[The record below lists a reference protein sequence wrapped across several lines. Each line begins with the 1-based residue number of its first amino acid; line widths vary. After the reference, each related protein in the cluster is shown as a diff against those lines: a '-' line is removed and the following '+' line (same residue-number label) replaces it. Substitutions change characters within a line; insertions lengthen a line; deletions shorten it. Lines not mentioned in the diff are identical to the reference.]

1 MSGVKMI
8 VSAMTDVGRARE
20 TNEDAFSIM
29 DLASGKRIDAAHDDH
44 TLDVQDRGVLLALSD
59 GMGGAEA
66 GEVASAL
73 VLESLQKALERDAK
87 GAIHEQL
94 EAAVQRAN
102 RNVFFEAKLE
112 NRQGMGAT
120 LVALFIRGDEA
131 YIAEVGDSRGYLLR
145 KGRLRQ
151 ITRDQS
157 LVQLLVDQGV
167 MTPDEA
173 RASPS
178 KNVILQAMGLAKD
191 VRVAIARLRLRA
203 GDRFVL
209 CSDGITNPVSD
220 PELQKI
226 LTASEPRVAC
236 ATMIALANDRG
247 GDDNQTAIV
256 ADLTGDGLPA
266 PDEFETVTETY
277 EVLKRYDATYRG
289 KAVTQNVAQA
299 AADKIRAKTASK
311 SPTSVV
317 VEDQAPSVAV
327 PSGHSVPEAVP
338 ETVSSEMKAVV
349 DEGTNGTESANA
361 SAPAATSSA
370 SASASAA
377 TTRNAASARDAAT
390 ARGAATAR
398 DADAMEPEPSEH
410 ARSIHSTEPRVPMP
424 LIIAAAI
431 TVVVVLLLILR

>member
-1 MSGVKMI
+1 MPGVKMI

-20 TNEDAFSIM
+20 TNEDAFTIM
-29 DLASGKRIDAAHDDH
+29 DLASGKKIDAVREDH
-44 TLDVQDRGVLLALSD
+44 AVDVQERGVLLALSD

-73 VLESLQKALERDAK
+73 VLESLQKALEREAK

-173 RASPS
+173 RHSPS

-226 LTASEPRVAC
+226 LTDSEPRAAC
-236 ATMIALANDRG
+236 ETMIALANDRG

-256 ADLTGDGLPA
+256 ADLTGDLPA

-289 KAVTQNVAQA
+289 KPVTQNVAQA
-299 AADKIRAKTASK
+299 AVEKIRAKSASK
-311 SPTSVV
+311 PPPVNIV
-317 VEDQAPSVAV
+317 VEEQAP
-327 PSGHSVPEAVP
+327 PTPEAVP
-338 ETVSSEMKAVV
+338 ERVSSEMKAAV
-349 DEGTNGTESANA
+349 EEALPT
-361 SAPAATSSA
+361 AP
-370 SASASAA
+370 
-377 TTRNAASARDAAT
+377 DAAPEAEVAT
-390 ARGAATAR
+390 DAAPGEAAPPVVER
-398 DADAMEPEPSEH
+398 EPSIR
-410 ARSIHSTEPRVPMP
+410 ATSIHSTEPRVPIQ
-424 LIIAAAI
+424 LIIAATIAL
-431 TVVVVLLLILR
+431 VVILILILR

>member
-20 TNEDAFSIM
+20 TNEDAWSII
-29 DLASGKRIDAAHDDH
+29 DLASGKKIDAVREDL
-44 TLDVQDRGVLLALSD
+44 TVDVQERGVLLALSD

-73 VLESLQKALERDAK
+73 VLESLEKALEREAK

-94 EAAVQRAN
+94 ESAVQRAN

-131 YIAEVGDSRGYLLR
+131 YVAEVGDSRGYLLR

-167 MTPDEA
+167 MTADEA
-173 RASPS
+173 RHSPS

-191 VRVAIARLRLRA
+191 VRVAIARLRLRR

-226 LTASEPRVAC
+226 LTDSEPRAAC
-236 ATMIALANDRG
+236 ETMIALANDRG

-256 ADLTGDGLPA
+256 ADLTGDALPA

-277 EVLKRYDATYRG
+277 EVLKRYDATYKG
-289 KAVTQNVAQA
+289 KAVTPNVAQA
-299 AADKIRAKTASK
+299 AADKIRAKSASR
-311 SPTSVV
+311 SPPVSVV
-317 VEDQAPSVAV
+317 VEDPPTVAT
-327 PSGHSVPEAVP
+327 PDEAVPEAVP
-338 ETVSSEMKAVV
+338 ERVSSEKQAVSV
-349 DEGTNGTESANA
+349 EES
-361 SAPAATSSA
+361 PPGVP
-370 SASASAA
+370 
-377 TTRNAASARDAAT
+377 RVVEREPSARAKS
-390 ARGAATAR
+390 
-398 DADAMEPEPSEH
+398 MH
-410 ARSIHSTEPRVPMP
+410 SIEPRLPMP

-431 TVVVVLLLILR
+431 TIVVILLLILR

>member
-1 MSGVKMI
+1 
-8 VSAMTDVGRARE
+8 MTDVGRARE
-20 TNEDAFSIM
+20 TNEDAWSII
-29 DLASGKRIDAAHDDH
+29 DLASGKKIDAFREDH
-44 TLDVQDRGVLLALSD
+44 TVDVQERGVLLALSD

-73 VLESLQKALERDAK
+73 VLESLEKALERDQK

-131 YIAEVGDSRGYLLR
+131 YVAEVGDSRGYLLR

-191 VRVAIARLRLRA
+191 VRVAIARLRLRN
-203 GDRFVL
+203 GDRFIL

-226 LTASEPRVAC
+226 LTDSEPRAAC
-236 ATMIALANDRG
+236 ETMIALANDRG
-247 GDDNQTAIV
+247 GEDNQTAIV
-256 ADLTGDGLPA
+256 ADVTGDLPA

-277 EVLKRYDATYRG
+277 EVLKRYDATYKG

-299 AADKIRAKTASK
+299 AADKIRAKSASR
-311 SPTSVV
+311 PPPVSVV
-317 VEDQAPSVAV
+317 VEDQPPAATSHDA
-327 PSGHSVPEAVP
+327 SAEA
-338 ETVSSEMKAVV
+338 
-349 DEGTNGTESANA
+349 A
-361 SAPAATSSA
+361 SAPAKPPEAEPPA
-370 SASASAA
+370 E
-377 TTRNAASARDAAT
+377 DAAPASV
-390 ARGAATAR
+390 AR
-398 DADAMEPEPSEH
+398 EPSER
-410 ARSIHSTEPRVPMP
+410 ARSIHSTEPRLPMP

-431 TVVVVLLLILR
+431 TLVVVLLLILR

>member
-1 MSGVKMI
+1 MPGVKMI
-8 VSAMTDVGRARE
+8 VAAMTDVGRARE
-20 TNEDAFSIM
+20 TNEDAWSVI
-29 DLASGKRIDAAHDDH
+29 DLASGKKIDAVREDH
-44 TLDVQDRGVLLALSD
+44 NVDVQERGVLLALSD

-73 VLESLQKALERDAK
+73 VLESLEKALERDQK

-167 MTPDEA
+167 MTADEA
-173 RASPS
+173 RNSPS

-191 VRVAIARLRLRA
+191 VRVAIARLRLRD

-226 LTASEPRVAC
+226 LTDSEPRAAC
-236 ATMIALANDRG
+236 ETMIALANDRG

-277 EVLKRYDATYRG
+277 EVLKRYDATYKG
-289 KAVTQNVAQA
+289 KAVTPNVAQA
-299 AADKIRAKTASK
+299 AADKIRAKSASK
-311 SPTSVV
+311 PPPVNVV
-317 VEDQAPSVAV
+317 VEDQIPPTVAMK
-327 PSGHSVPEAVP
+327 SDEAVPEAVP
-338 ETVSSEMKAVV
+338 ERVSSEKQAVPV
-349 DEGTNGTESANA
+349 EESPP
-361 SAPAATSSA
+361 APTPEPVE
-370 SASASAA
+370 
-377 TTRNAASARDAAT
+377 REPSAR
-390 ARGAATAR
+390 
-398 DADAMEPEPSEH
+398 
-410 ARSIHSTEPRVPMP
+410 ARSIHSTEPRLPMP

-431 TVVVVLLLILR
+431 TIVVILLLLLR

>member
-1 MSGVKMI
+1 MPAESRVKMT

-29 DLASGKRIDAAHDDH
+29 DLASGKKIDAVHDDH

-226 LTASEPRVAC
+226 LTDSEPRAAC
-236 ATMIALANDRG
+236 ETMIALANDRG

-256 ADLTGDGLPA
+256 ADVTGDGLPA

-277 EVLKRYDATYRG
+277 EVLKRYDATYKG

-299 AADKIRAKTASK
+299 AADKIRAKSASK
-311 SPTSVV
+311 PPPMNVL
-317 VEDQAPSVAV
+317 VEDQPPAVATT
-327 PSGHSVPEAVP
+327 SDEAVPEAVP
-338 ETVSSEMKAVV
+338 ERVSSEKKAVAV
-349 DEGTNGTESANA
+349 DE
-361 SAPAATSSA
+361 APVKTT
-370 SASASAA
+370 SAA
-377 TTRNAASARDAAT
+377 KPSSTAREGDAA
-390 ARGAATAR
+390 ARI
-398 DADAMEPEPSEH
+398 ECEPSER
-410 ARSIHSTEPRVPMP
+410 ARSIHSTEPRIPMQ

-431 TVVVVLLLILR
+431 TIVVVLLFLLR

>member
-29 DLASGKRIDAAHDDH
+29 DLASGKKIDAVREDH
-44 TLDVQDRGVLLALSD
+44 TVDVQERGVLLALSD

-73 VLESLQKALERDAK
+73 VLESLQKALEREAK

-94 EAAVQRAN
+94 ESAVQRAN

-203 GDRFVL
+203 GDRFIL

-226 LTASEPRVAC
+226 LTDSEPRAAC
-236 ATMIALANDRG
+236 ETMIALANDRG

-256 ADLTGDGLPA
+256 ADLTGDLPA

-289 KAVTQNVAQA
+289 KPVTQNVAQA
-299 AADKIRAKTASK
+299 AVDKIRAKSASR
-311 SPTSVV
+311 PPPVSVV
-317 VEDQAPSVAV
+317 VEEQPPPVATA
-327 PSGHSVPEAVP
+327 SDDAVPEAVP
-338 ETVSSEMKAVV
+338 ERVSSEKRAAVP
-349 DEGTNGTESANA
+349 EAEA
-361 SAPAATSSA
+361 APEAAPV
-370 SASASAA
+370 
-377 TTRNAASARDAAT
+377 RVER
-390 ARGAATAR
+390 
-398 DADAMEPEPSEH
+398 EPSTR
-410 ARSIHSTEPRVPMP
+410 ATSIHSTEPRLPLP

-431 TVVVVLLLILR
+431 AIVVILLFILR

>member
-1 MSGVKMI
+1 MI

-20 TNEDAFSIM
+20 TNEDAWSII
-29 DLASGKRIDAAHDDH
+29 DLASGKKIDAFREDH
-44 TLDVQDRGVLLALSD
+44 TVDVQERGVLLALSD

-73 VLESLQKALERDAK
+73 VLESLEKALERDQK

-131 YIAEVGDSRGYLLR
+131 YVAEVGDSRGYLLR

-191 VRVAIARLRLRA
+191 VRVAIARLRLRN
-203 GDRFVL
+203 GDRFIL

-226 LTASEPRVAC
+226 LTDSEPRAAC
-236 ATMIALANDRG
+236 ETMIALANDRG
-247 GDDNQTAIV
+247 GEDNQTAIV
-256 ADLTGDGLPA
+256 ADVTGDLPA

-277 EVLKRYDATYRG
+277 EVLKRYDATYKG

-299 AADKIRAKTASK
+299 AADKIRAKSASR
-311 SPTSVV
+311 PPPVSVV
-317 VEDQAPSVAV
+317 VEDQPPAATSHDART
-327 PSGHSVPEAVP
+327 EA
-338 ETVSSEMKAVV
+338 
-349 DEGTNGTESANA
+349 A
-361 SAPAATSSA
+361 SAPAKPPEAEPPVE
-370 SASASAA
+370 
-377 TTRNAASARDAAT
+377 DAAPASV
-390 ARGAATAR
+390 AR
-398 DADAMEPEPSEH
+398 EPSER
-410 ARSIHSTEPRVPMP
+410 ARSIHSTEPRLPMP

-431 TVVVVLLLILR
+431 TLVVVLLLILR

>member
-1 MSGVKMI
+1 
-8 VSAMTDVGRARE
+8 
-20 TNEDAFSIM
+20 
-29 DLASGKRIDAAHDDH
+29 
-44 TLDVQDRGVLLALSD
+44 
-59 GMGGAEA
+59 
-66 GEVASAL
+66 
-73 VLESLQKALERDAK
+73 
-87 GAIHEQL
+87 
-94 EAAVQRAN
+94 
-102 RNVFFEAKLE
+102 
-112 NRQGMGAT
+112 MGAT

-226 LTASEPRVAC
+226 LTDSEPRAAC
-236 ATMIALANDRG
+236 ETMIALANDRG

-256 ADLTGDGLPA
+256 ADLT
-266 PDEFETVTETY
+266 
-277 EVLKRYDATYRG
+277 
-289 KAVTQNVAQA
+289 NVAQA
-299 AADKIRAKTASK
+299 AADKIRAKSASK
-311 SPTSVV
+311 PPPMNVV
-317 VEDQAPSVAV
+317 VEDQPPTVATT
-327 PSGHSVPEAVP
+327 SDEAVPEAVP
-338 ETVSSEMKAVV
+338 ERVSSEKKAIVV
-349 DEGTNGTESANA
+349 DE
-361 SAPAATSSA
+361 APVKTM
-370 SASASAA
+370 SAA
-377 TTRNAASARDAAT
+377 KPSSTASEGDAPTRIDR
-390 ARGAATAR
+390 
-398 DADAMEPEPSEH
+398 EPSER
-410 ARSIHSTEPRVPMP
+410 ARSIHSTEPRIPMQ

-431 TVVVVLLLILR
+431 TIVVILLFLLR

>member
-1 MSGVKMI
+1 MI

-20 TNEDAFSIM
+20 TNEDAWSII
-29 DLASGKRIDAAHDDH
+29 DLASGKKIDAFREDH
-44 TLDVQDRGVLLALSD
+44 TVDVQERGVLLALSD

-73 VLESLQKALERDAK
+73 VLESLEKALERDAK

-112 NRQGMGAT
+112 NREGMGAT

-131 YIAEVGDSRGYLLR
+131 YVAEVGDSRGYLLR

-191 VRVAIARLRLRA
+191 VRVAIARLRLRQ

-226 LTASEPRVAC
+226 LTDSEPRAAC
-236 ATMIALANDRG
+236 ETMIALANDRG

-277 EVLKRYDATYRG
+277 EVLKRYDATYKG
-289 KAVTQNVAQA
+289 KPVTQNVAQA
-299 AADKIRAKTASK
+299 AVDKIRAKSASK
-311 SPTSVV
+311 PPPVNVV
-317 VEDQAPSVAV
+317 VEEQAPIVTMTADEA
-327 PSGHSVPEAVP
+327 VPEAVP
-338 ETVSSEMKAVV
+338 ERVSSEKKAVAA
-349 DEGTNGTESANA
+349 DE
-361 SAPAATSSA
+361 PAATDEPEA
-370 SASASAA
+370 
-377 TTRNAASARDAAT
+377 
-390 ARGAATAR
+390 
-398 DADAMEPEPSEH
+398 ADAESDARPAREAAPARVEREPSER
-410 ARSIHSTEPRVPMP
+410 AKSIHSIDPRVPMP

-431 TVVVVLLLILR
+431 TIVVVLLLILR

>member
-1 MSGVKMI
+1 MPGIKMI

-29 DLASGKRIDAAHDDH
+29 DLASGKKIDAVREDH
-44 TLDVQDRGVLLALSD
+44 SVDVQERGVLLALSD

-73 VLESLQKALERDAK
+73 VLESLQKALEREAK

-112 NRQGMGAT
+112 NRHGMGAT

-173 RASPS
+173 RSSPS

-191 VRVAIARLRLRA
+191 VRVAIARLRLRQ

-226 LTASEPRVAC
+226 LTDSEPRAAC
-236 ATMIALANDRG
+236 ETMIALANDRG

-277 EVLKRYDATYRG
+277 EVLKRYDATYKG
-289 KAVTQNVAQA
+289 KAVTHNVAQA
-299 AADKIRAKTASK
+299 AADKIRAKSASK
-311 SPTSVV
+311 PPPANVV
-317 VEDQAPSVAV
+317 VEDQGPPTVAV
-327 PSGHSVPEAVP
+327 TSDEAVP
-338 ETVSSEMKAVV
+338 EALPEHVSSEKQAAAEPVA
-349 DEGTNGTESANA
+349 EAA
-361 SAPAATSSA
+361 APAAA
-370 SASASAA
+370 IE
-377 TTRNAASARDAAT
+377 R
-390 ARGAATAR
+390 
-398 DADAMEPEPSEH
+398 EPSKR
-410 ARSIHSTEPRVPMP
+410 ARSIHSTEPRVPIQ

-431 TVVVVLLLILR
+431 TIVVVLLLLLR

>member
-1 MSGVKMI
+1 MPSVKMI

-20 TNEDAFSIM
+20 TNEDAWSII
-29 DLASGKRIDAAHDDH
+29 DLASGKKIDAFREDH
-44 TLDVQDRGVLLALSD
+44 TVDVQERGVLLALSD

-73 VLESLQKALERDAK
+73 VLESLEKALERDQK

-131 YIAEVGDSRGYLLR
+131 YVAEVGDSRGYLLR

-191 VRVAIARLRLRA
+191 VRVAIARLRLRN
-203 GDRFVL
+203 GDRFIL

-226 LTASEPRVAC
+226 LTDSEPRAAC
-236 ATMIALANDRG
+236 ETMIALANDRG
-247 GDDNQTAIV
+247 GEDNQTAIV
-256 ADLTGDGLPA
+256 ADVTGDLPA

-277 EVLKRYDATYRG
+277 EVLKRYDATYKG

-299 AADKIRAKTASK
+299 AADKIRAKSASR
-311 SPTSVV
+311 PPPVSVV
-317 VEDQAPSVAV
+317 VEDQPPAATSHDA
-327 PSGHSVPEAVP
+327 SAEA
-338 ETVSSEMKAVV
+338 
-349 DEGTNGTESANA
+349 A
-361 SAPAATSSA
+361 SAPAKPPEAEPPA
-370 SASASAA
+370 E
-377 TTRNAASARDAAT
+377 DAAPASV
-390 ARGAATAR
+390 AR
-398 DADAMEPEPSEH
+398 EPSER
-410 ARSIHSTEPRVPMP
+410 ARSIHSTEPRLPMP

-431 TVVVVLLLILR
+431 TLVVVLLLILR